1 MDNSPVSVPPDILS
15 FSAPALKILQRHY
28 IPLREA
34 SPEFLLDS
42 RETQQGCRESNWAA
56 LLKSISKIFRRQ
68 LSANGLASEVSG
80 FVAGVAVLALVHAF
94 TRLFENP
101 LPLVH
106 IYILPVWIAIWL
118 GSLRSGLTLTVAV
131 AWVLTAT
138 NTYDSS
144 IATFVGL
151 LIGLGLATLLVAYL
165 QNSVHN
171 LQKQA
176 GTDSLTGLNN
186 RHAAAELAPKIL
198 QRARRNGQK
207 LAVIVVDLNRFK
219 EINDTLGHEMGDK
232 ALREASSALRTSAR
246 STDMVARVGGDEFL
260 VLLQNADRRAADKYV
275 GRVRSRLAHAYQELG
290 FVLQISEGIAQLG
303 LDGDNLK
310 DLTRVADERMYH
322 KKHSTSERAVVL
334 KLQSEAQSL
343 ADRF

>member
-1 MDNSPVSVPPDILS
+1 MDDSPVSVPTDIVSLA
-15 FSAPALKILQRHY
+15 APALKILQGHY

-34 SPEFLLDS
+34 SPEFLLAS
-42 RETQQGCRESNWAA
+42 RETWQRCQQSEQAA
-56 LLKSISKIFRRQ
+56 LLQSISKLFRRQ
-68 LSANGLASEVSG
+68 LSARDLASEVTG
-80 FVAGVAVLALVHAF
+80 FVAGIAVLGLVHAF

-101 LPLVH
+101 QPLVH
-106 IYILPVWIAIWL
+106 VYILPVWIAIWL
-118 GSLRSGLTLTVAV
+118 GSLRSGLTLTLVV

-138 NTYDSS
+138 HFYGSS
-144 IATFVGL
+144 FIIFVGH

-186 RHAAAELAPKIL
+186 RHAAAELAPRIL

-207 LAVIVVDLNRFK
+207 LAVIVVDINRFK

-232 ALREASSALRTSAR
+232 ALREASAALRSSAR

-303 LDGDNLK
+303 LDGENLK